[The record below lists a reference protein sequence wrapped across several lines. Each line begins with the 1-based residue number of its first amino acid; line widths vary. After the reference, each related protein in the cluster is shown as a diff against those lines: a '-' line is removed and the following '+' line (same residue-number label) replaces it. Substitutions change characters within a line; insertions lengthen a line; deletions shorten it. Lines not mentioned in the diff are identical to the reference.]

1 MTQQNLSFGLSRSL
15 PWVRDGGKYLSFL
28 VECKL
33 SQAVGVRVNR
43 IKSFA
48 LALTFIPVS
57 INANAA
63 NDNYEEVKAETL
75 RLAGLSSEASE
86 TVANPFEEAA
96 KVDANAPAWWPWK
109 SGSELEKPPDV
120 KPYQIPTMAGDGLD
134 YHDKP
139 AAIVQAPAL
148 DADAIFKAVLACYPE
163 RSKFDID
170 VDLRAAIRS
179 SDVLDLQD
187 TATGLGKSYVGIVAS
202 MPLYSGRELDRE
214 KEREYV
220 RRKDTAKAV
229 ADFVTAI
236 AGRNHAVRELA
247 LYRSLEARSAVR
259 VKEGITEATEQ
270 VGYLEKVATAQ
281 DKLIGEEAK
290 IMESR
295 LLLAGMCD
303 PANAKTIGG
312 WLKTISAVPEVEE

>member
-28 VECKL
+28 GECRL
-33 SQAVGVRVNR
+33 SQAVGVLVSR
-43 IKSFA
+43 IKT
-48 LALTFIPVS
+48 LALVIALLSPVNS
-57 INANAA
+57 IAETS
-63 NDNYEEVKAETL
+63 DYEAVKAETL
-75 RLAGLSSEASE
+75 RLAGNATVE
-86 TVANPFEEAA
+86 TVPNPLEETAS
-96 KVDANAPAWWPWK
+96 KEETAPAWWSWK
-109 SGSELEKPPDV
+109 SGSELEKPPEV

-134 YHDKP
+134 YHAKP
-139 AAIVQAPAL
+139 APIVQAPAI
-148 DADAIFKAVLACYPE
+148 DADAVFSRVLACYPE
-163 RSKFDID
+163 KSKFDID

-202 MPLYSGRELDRE
+202 MPLYSGKELDRE
-214 KEREYV
+214 KEREYQ

-259 VKEGITEATEQ
+259 VQQGLTEATEQ
-270 VGYLEKVATAQ
+270 VGYLEKVANAQ
-281 DKLIGEEAK
+281 NKLITEEAK

-303 PANAKTIGG
+303 PTNAKTIGG
-312 WLKTISAVPEVEE
+312 WLKQTSAVPEVEE